1 MKILI
6 IGASGFVGNIIFDE
20 FSMDSK
26 YEVFGTYY
34 SQQFDSLFHLD
45 MQNKTEVSET
55 IKKLKPDV
63 IIHPAANPN
72 VEYCE
77 QHPKDTWQVNVEGS
91 RNLIET
97 ARDIGAKFVYFS
109 SDYVFDGTNGPYSE
123 EDIPHPINEYAFQK
137 LAVENLMKK
146 SLDNFLIIRI
156 TVVYGWERRGKNF
169 VMGLIKNLKHG
180 SFMKVPCDQIGS
192 PTYVNNMVQVVKEL
206 IESDKT
212 GIYHV
217 AGTDLMDRYTF
228 AKNVAEIFELDENLL
243 TPVTTDQLGQKAKR
257 PLKAGMK
264 VDKVQKQV
272 SIRLMSVREGLED
285 MKNTKTGDIL

>member
-1 MKILI
+1 MRIFI
-6 IGASGFVGNIIFDE
+6 VGVSGFVGRIMYE
-20 FSMDSK
+20 YLSK
-26 YEVFGTYY
+26 DHETYGSFY
-34 SQQFDSLFHLD
+34 SNPAKGLIHLD
-45 MQNKTEVSET
+45 MNDQKEVTEILTS
-55 IKKLKPDV
+55 LKPDV

-77 QHPKDTWQVNVEGS
+77 EHTEETWHVNVEGS

-123 EDIPHPINEYAFQK
+123 NDIPSPINEYGLQK
-137 LAVENLMKK
+137 LAVEKLIKNYLE
-146 SLDNFLIIRI
+146 NYLIIRI
-156 TVVYGWERRGKNF
+156 TIVYGWEQRGKNF
-169 VMGLIKNLKHG
+169 VMGLIKNLK
-180 SFMKVPCDQIGS
+180 SDRFMNVPIDQIGS
-192 PTYVNNMVQVVKEL
+192 PTYINNMVQVVKEL

-217 AGTDLMDRYTF
+217 AGTDLMNRYTF

-243 TPVTTDQLGQKAKR
+243 IPVTTNQLGQIAKR

-264 VDKVQKQV
+264 VDKVQKDV
-272 SIRLMSVREGLED
+272 SIRVMNVREGLEE
-285 MKNTKTGDIL
+285 MKNTKTDDII

>member
-1 MKILI
+1 MRIFI
-6 IGASGFVGNIIFDE
+6 VGVSGFVGRIMYE
-20 FSMDSK
+20 YLSK
-26 YEVFGTYY
+26 DHETYGSFY
-34 SQQFDSLFHLD
+34 SNPAKGLIHLD
-45 MQNKTEVSET
+45 MNDQKEVTEILTS
-55 IKKLKPDV
+55 LKPDV

-77 QHPKDTWQVNVEGS
+77 EHTEETWHVNVEGS

-123 EDIPHPINEYAFQK
+123 NDIPSPINEYGLQK
-137 LAVENLMKK
+137 LAVEKLIKNYLE
-146 SLDNFLIIRI
+146 NYLIIRI
-156 TVVYGWERRGKNF
+156 TIVYGWEQRGKNF
-169 VMGLIKNLKHG
+169 VMGLIKNLK
-180 SFMKVPCDQIGS
+180 SDRFMNVPIDQIGS
-192 PTYVNNMVQVVKEL
+192 PTYINNMVQVVKEL

-217 AGTDLMDRYTF
+217 AGTDLMNRYTF

-243 TPVTTDQLGQKAKR
+243 IPVTTNQLGQIAKR

-264 VDKVQKQV
+264 VDKVQKDV
-272 SIRLMSVREGLED
+272 SIRVMNVREGLEE
-285 MKNTKTGDIL
+285 MKNTKTEDIM